1 MRINIFN
8 LFILILL
15 LINFKGYAEIGEI
28 DLSDTKELRCLYKIN
43 SDSDVINSKLNC
55 TTSIDKKS
63 FNQGWDKKS
72 CRSYNYKFKKDNLM
86 IDKVAIYCLNF
97 NEDKYIQVF

>member
-1 MRINIFN
+1 MKINIFSQII
-8 LFILILL
+8 FFLL
-15 LINFKGYAEIGEI
+15 LISYKGYAEISEI
-28 DLSDTKELRCLYKIN
+28 DLSDNKEFRCLYKIN
-43 SDSDVINSKLNC
+43 SDNDIINSKLNC

-97 NEDKYIQVF
+97 NEEKYIQVF

>member
-1 MRINIFN
+1 MKINIFSQ
-8 LFILILL
+8 LIFFLL
-15 LINFKGYAEIGEI
+15 LISLKGNAEIAEI
-28 DLSDTKELRCLYKIN
+28 DLSDTKEFRCLYKIN
-43 SDSDVINSKLNC
+43 SDYEVINSTLNC
-55 TTSIDKKS
+55 TTSIYKKN

-97 NEDKYIQVF
+97 NEEKYIQVF

>member
-1 MRINIFN
+1 MKINIFSQ
-8 LFILILL
+8 LIFFLL
-15 LINFKGYAEIGEI
+15 LISYKGYAEISEI
-28 DLSDTKELRCLYKIN
+28 DLSDTKEFRCLYKIN
-43 SDSDVINSKLNC
+43 SSNDIINSKLNC
-55 TTSIDKKS
+55 TTSIDKKN
-63 FNQGWDKKS
+63 FNKGWDKKS

>member
-1 MRINIFN
+1 LRINIFN

-15 LINFKGYAEIGEI
+15 LINFNGYAEIGEI

-43 SDSDVINSKLNC
+43 SDRDVINSKLNC

-72 CRSYNYKFKKDNLM
+72 CRSYNYKFKKDNLI

-97 NEDKYIQVF
+97 NEEKYIQVF

>member
-1 MRINIFN
+1 MKINIFSQ
-8 LFILILL
+8 LIFFLL
-15 LINFKGYAEIGEI
+15 LISYKGYAEISEI
-28 DLSDTKELRCLYKIN
+28 DLSDNKELRCLYKIN
-43 SDSDVINSKLNC
+43 SDNDIINSKLNC
-55 TTSIDKKS
+55 STSIDKKS